1 MDSAAIIS
9 HARPLLELLARGGP
23 VVAILLFMSVIALTI
38 AIAKMI
44 QFSALG
50 IARSEHAERS
60 MNAWQGGHIR
70 QAIELLNE
78 SSSHPV
84 SRVMDVGMRG
94 LVAGQNASLVREEVT
109 RIGRDQLERLRSWL
123 RPLEIMATLSP
134 LLGLLGTVIGMIA
147 AFRSLEAA
155 GSQVDPAILSGGIW
169 QALLTTA
176 VGLIVAIPA
185 LLLHNWLERRVERC
199 AHLVEDYA
207 TRVFTAAPRKSDA
220 GGGRSSASGTNVTSA
235 RIADEPVSLG
245 VRPTHGR

>member
-1 MDSAAIIS
+1 MDTAAVMSYVQPI
-9 HARPLLELLARGGP
+9 LELLTQGGP
-23 VVAILLFMSVIALTI
+23 VVAILLFMSIVAVTI

-44 QFSALG
+44 QFSSLG
-50 IARSEHAERS
+50 IARTDHAERS

-78 SSSHPV
+78 FSAHPV
-84 SRVMDVGMRG
+84 SRVMDAGMRG
-94 LVAGQNASLVREEVT
+94 LAAGHNSSLIREEVT

-123 RPLEIMATLSP
+123 RPLEIIATLSP

-199 AHLVEDYA
+199 AHHVENYA

-220 GGGRSSASGTNVTSA
+220 GSARSSGPGSSGASTLL
-235 RIADEPVSLG
+235 ADEPVSLG

>member
-1 MDSAAIIS
+1 METALIMPYVQ
-9 HARPLLELLARGGP
+9 PLLDLLSRGGP
-23 VVAILLFMSVIALTI
+23 VVAILLFMSIVAVTI

-50 IARSEHAERS
+50 IARTDHVERS

-78 SSSHPV
+78 SSVHPV
-84 SRVMDVGMRG
+84 ARVLDVGMRG
-94 LVAGQNASLVREEVT
+94 LAAGQSSSLVREEVT
-109 RIGRDQLERLRSWL
+109 RVGRDELERLRSWL
-123 RPLEIMATLSP
+123 RPLEIIATLSP

-199 AHLVEDYA
+199 AHHVEDYA

-220 GGGRSSASGTNVTSA
+220 GHGRSPGIGTSGASALDS
-235 RIADEPVSLG
+235 DELMSPG